1 MPFDVKMIAD
11 AVYKASSAVGAPDR
25 KLADELA
32 REVLARLWKKI
43 TGRGAI
49 PTVEGVQDMVEQV
62 LIDAGR
68 AKIAKAYILYRERRA
83 EIRQEKK
90 QILNKEEIDE
100 VDKHFDLNALRV
112 LAARYLRKDDTGKII
127 ESPKELFIRVA
138 VHTTLPSLFYDHRV
152 YDGRGGEESIVGGI

>member
-11 AVYKASSAVGAPDR
+11 AVYKASSAVALPTGSWRTNWPG
-25 KLADELA
+25 KFSPPLE
-32 REVLARLWKKI
+32 KI

-83 EIRQEKK
+83 EIRREKANAQRK
-90 QILNKEEIDE
+90 KIDE

-112 LAARYLRKDDTGKII
+112 LAARYLRKDDQQII

-138 VHTTLPSLFYDHRV
+138 GARLCRRCFTTIAFTTVAAAKEHR
-152 YDGRGGEESIVGGI
+152 RRI